1 MEQQYNVI
9 IVDDEFPARELL
21 REYVSKI
28 PSLNLLATCSSVIE
42 ALREMSSNHADIL
55 VLDIQMPDIT
65 GFEFAKT
72 LESRAGVIFTTAH
85 SDYAVD
91 AFSIGAADYLLKP
104 FSFERFNQAIEK
116 AKSQLSLQGIDKSAE
131 SLQSTK
137 PAKDFIMVK
146 ADYKLYKI
154 NYDDIL
160 YIEGQHEYVTFHTKQ
175 QRVTALFSLKDL
187 EAMLPSSKF
196 IRIHKSYI
204 VSLDHIQDIEKNSVT
219 VAGTQLTIG
228 GNHREELLKRLY
240 QN

>member
-1 MEQQYNVI
+1 MEQQFNVI

-28 PSLNLLATCSSVIE
+28 PSLNLIAACSSVIE
-42 ALREMSSNHADIL
+42 ALKEMASNHADIL
-55 VLDIQMPDIT
+55 ILDIQMPDIT
-65 GFEFAKT
+65 GIEFAKT
-72 LESRAGVIFTTAH
+72 LESKAGVIFTTAY

-104 FSFERFNQAIEK
+104 FSFERFSQAIEK
-116 AKSQLSLQGIDKSAE
+116 AKNQLSLFNNDKMSE
-131 SLQSTK
+131 VQQETK
-137 PAKDFIMVK
+137 PVKDFIMVK

-154 NYDDIL
+154 NYEDIL

-187 EAMLPSSKF
+187 ESMLPASQF

-204 VSLDHIQDIEKNSVT
+204 VSLNHIQDIEKNSVT

-228 GNHREELLKRLY
+228 GNHRDELMRRLY

>member
-1 MEQQYNVI
+1 MEQKYNVI
-9 IVDDEFPARELL
+9 VVDDEFPARELL

-28 PSLNLLATCSSVIE
+28 PSLNLLATCSNVVE
-42 ALREMSSNHADIL
+42 ALKVMADNRPDIL
-55 VLDIQMPDIT
+55 VLDIQMPEIT

-72 LESRAGVIFTTAH
+72 LENKTGVIFTTAY
-85 SDYAVD
+85 SDFAVD

-104 FSFERFNQAIEK
+104 FGFERFQQAIDK
-116 AKSQLSLQGIDKSAE
+116 AQNNLSAQNGDKTNDATTVSE
-131 SLQSTK
+131 PTR
-137 PAKDFIMVK
+137 DFIMVK

-187 EAMLPSSKF
+187 ESMLPSTKF

-204 VSLDHIQDIEKNSVT
+204 ISLDHIQDIEKNSVT

-228 GNHREELLKRLY
+228 GNHRDELMRRLG

>member
-28 PSLNLLATCSSVIE
+28 PSLNLLATCSNVIE
-42 ALREMSSNHADIL
+42 ALKEMSSNHVDIL
-55 VLDIQMPDIT
+55 ILDIQMPEIT

-72 LESRAGVIFTTAH
+72 MESRAGVIFTTAY

-116 AKSQLSLQGIDKSAE
+116 AKSQLSLLNNDKANE
-131 SLQSTK
+131 TVQEPK
-137 PAKDFIMVK
+137 PVKDFIMVK

-187 EAMLPSSKF
+187 ESMLPSSKF

-204 VSLDHIQDIEKNSVT
+204 ISLDHIQDIEKNSVT

-228 GNHREELLKRLY
+228 GNHRDELLKRL
-240 QN
+240 QG

>member
-1 MEQQYNVI
+1 MEQQFNVL

-28 PSLNLLATCSSVIE
+28 PCLNLLATCSGVIE
-42 ALREMSSNHADIL
+42 ALKEMSSNHVDIL
-55 VLDIQMPDIT
+55 VLDIQMPEIT

-72 LESRAGVIFTTAH
+72 LESRAGVIFTTAY

-116 AKSQLSLQGIDKSAE
+116 AKSQLLMQNHEKVAE
-131 SLQSTK
+131 PAPESR
-137 PAKDFIMVK
+137 PAKEFIMVK

-175 QRVTALFSLKDL
+175 QRITALFSLKDL
-187 EAMLPSSKF
+187 ETMLPASKF

-204 VSLDHIQDIEKNSVT
+204 VSLDQIQDIEKNSVT

-228 GNHREELLKRLY
+228 GNHRDELMKRLY

>member
-28 PSLNLLATCSSVIE
+28 PSLNLLATCSNVIE
-42 ALREMSSNHADIL
+42 ALKEMSSNHADIL
-55 VLDIQMPDIT
+55 ILDIQMPEIT

-72 LESRAGVIFTTAH
+72 LESRAGVIFTTAY

-104 FSFERFNQAIEK
+104 FSFERFSQAIEK
-116 AKSQLSLQGIDKSAE
+116 AKNQLSLQNIDKTAE
-131 SLQSTK
+131 VPTETK
-137 PAKDFIMVK
+137 PVKDFIMVK

-187 EAMLPSSKF
+187 ESMLPSSKF

-204 VSLDHIQDIEKNSVT
+204 ISLDHIQDIEKNSVT
-219 VAGTQLTIG
+219 VAGTKLTIG
-228 GNHREELLKRLY
+228 GNHRDELLKRLHG
-240 QN
+240 

>member
-1 MEQQYNVI
+1 MEQQYDVI

-28 PSLNLLATCSSVIE
+28 PSLNLLATCSNVIE
-42 ALREMSSNHADIL
+42 ALKEMSSNRADIL
-55 VLDIQMPDIT
+55 ILDIQMPEIT

-72 LESRAGVIFTTAH
+72 LESRAGVIFTTAY

-104 FSFERFNQAIEK
+104 FSFERFSQAIDK
-116 AKSQLSLQGIDKSAE
+116 AKSQLSLLNNDKPNDAATE
-131 SLQSTK
+131 QK
-137 PAKDFIMVK
+137 PVKDFIMVK

-175 QRVTALFSLKDL
+175 QRITALFSLKDL
-187 EAMLPSSKF
+187 ETMLPSSKF

-228 GNHREELLKRLY
+228 GNHRDELLKRL
-240 QN
+240 QG